1 MKLQIMVTGQN
12 RRVAS
17 DLCEHLE
24 GDRGYLTVKCNA
36 NKVALYDVLLAE
48 VPNVIIVCLGNE
60 TLDSILAYNVMKD
73 VIRGTGCSVIV
84 VANEDDKNY
93 FKKHTVLDKVH
104 FLSRPVPL
112 LSLYEFLIRIEEEI
126 EKNRGERMS
135 MFDEFVNENA
145 SKYDR
150 HRSILLVDDDT
161 EQLVQIKEQLREFYD
176 VTPVKSGEMAFKYL
190 SRNTPD
196 LILLDYMMPGE
207 DGPSVLR
214 RLKEHEKYADIPVI
228 FLTGMTEKN
237 TVIRTLTEL
246 KPQGYVIKPSKKSEL
261 VAKIIDVLEQEG

>member
-1 MKLQIMVTGQN
+1 MY
-12 RRVAS
+12 
-17 DLCEHLE
+17 E
-24 GDRGYLTVKCNA
+24 
-36 NKVALYDVLLAE
+36 
-48 VPNVIIVCLGNE
+48 
-60 TLDSILAYNVMKD
+60 ILFY
-73 VIRGTGCSVIV
+73 
-84 VANEDDKNY
+84 EDDKNY

-150 HRSILLVDDDT
+150 YRSILLVDDDT